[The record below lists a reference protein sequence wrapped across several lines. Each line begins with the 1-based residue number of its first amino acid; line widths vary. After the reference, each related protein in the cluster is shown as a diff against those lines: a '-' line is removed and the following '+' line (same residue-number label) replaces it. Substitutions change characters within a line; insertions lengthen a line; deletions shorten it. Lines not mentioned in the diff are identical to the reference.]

1 MYSRMLD
8 KRFPP
13 GIEDMISY
21 CGAGSNLFK
30 ELNEYLVNQL
40 ETQAK
45 IRFPYGNHY
54 GWGIKHSKGRKH
66 ICDIFPETGAFS
78 VMLRLNNEQFK
89 EVYDDLSVYTKQ
101 YIDNKYPCGD
111 GGWLHYRVIC
121 QCHLDDIKKTTEQKN
136 NWVVH

>member
-1 MYSRMLD
+1 
-8 KRFPP
+8 
-13 GIEDMISY
+13 MIYY

-30 ELNEYLVNQL
+30 ELNEYLVNEL

-78 VMLRLNNEQFK
+78 VMLRLNNE
-89 EVYDDLSVYTKQ
+89 
-101 YIDNKYPCGD
+101 
-111 GGWLHYRVIC
+111 
-121 QCHLDDIKKTTEQKN
+121 
-136 NWVVH
+136 